1 MSGERYAD
9 CSVLGVL
16 AADLANP
23 GVGEYDV
30 TPHNKPKI
38 PSVHIDAKHQISRKS
53 GSITIGDKVMLIG
66 SAGDAGD
73 DNDDPFANPKD
84 DDVQWNKGCTI
95 PLAKR
100 GLDAVS
106 SGAGPPERTYN
117 PPSFL
122 DGVKGVKISNTVS
135 SPRGSAPVLRC

>member
-66 SAGDAGD
+66 SAGDAG
-73 DNDDPFANPKD
+73 
-84 DDVQWNKGCTI
+84 GMTMTTRLRI
-95 PLAKR
+95 PRMMTCSGTKAVR
-100 GLDAVS
+100 YHSQREGL
-106 SGAGPPERTYN
+106 T
-117 PPSFL
+117 L
-122 DGVKGVKISNTVS
+122 
-135 SPRGSAPVLRC
+135 